1 MLTRD
6 GADSFLIE
14 KLYETGVL
22 ADFFSVQFRLA
33 SDSAL
38 D

>member
-1 MLTRD
+1 MVLIL
-6 GADSFLIE
+6 LIE

-22 ADFFSVQFRLA
+22 ADLFLVQFRLA